1 MFLTLVMLPKLRFQM
16 KMLLELRF
24 QMKML
29 QTMKPET

>member
-1 MFLTLVMLPKLRFQM
+1 MFLTLVMLPELKFQM

>member
-1 MFLTLVMLPKLRFQM
+1 MFLTLVMLPELRFQM

>member
-1 MFLTLVMLPKLRFQM
+1 MFLTLVMLPELRFQM

-29 QTMKPET
+29 QMMKPET

>member
-1 MFLTLVMLPKLRFQM
+1 MFLTLVMLPELRFQM
-16 KMLLELRF
+16 KMLPELRF